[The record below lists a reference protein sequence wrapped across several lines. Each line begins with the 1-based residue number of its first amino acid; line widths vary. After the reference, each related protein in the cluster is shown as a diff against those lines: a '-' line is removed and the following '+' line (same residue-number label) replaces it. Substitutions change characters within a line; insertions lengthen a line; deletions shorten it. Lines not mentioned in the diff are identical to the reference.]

1 MSPVATHYRTRRFM
15 TAILF
20 FAHGSRD
27 PNWRV
32 PFDAILA
39 DFRAMHATKLAELSF
54 LEFMQPNFAAS
65 VASLVESGAKQIR
78 VIPLFLA
85 AGAHTRRDL
94 SALIEAAQAT
104 HADVRFPVAPP
115 IGEVDS
121 IRSAISS
128 WVATQV

>member
-1 MSPVATHYRTRRFM
+1 M

-20 FAHGSRD
+20 FCHGSRD

-39 DFRAMHATKLAELSF
+39 DFRGMHAAKLSELAF
-54 LEFMQPNFAAS
+54 LEFMQPDFAAS
-65 VASLVESGAKQIR
+65 VASLVAQHATQIR

-85 AGAHTRRDL
+85 AGAHTRKDL
-94 SALIEAAQAT
+94 TALIEEAQVK
-104 HADVRFPVAPP
+104 HPDVRFTVAPP

-121 IRSAISS
+121 IRAAISS
-128 WVATQV
+128 WVATQL

>member
-1 MSPVATHYRTRRFM
+1 M

-54 LEFMQPNFAAS
+54 LEFMQPGFAES
-65 VASLVESGAKQIR
+65 VTSLVESGAKQIR

-85 AGAHTRRDL
+85 AGAHTRQDL
-94 SALIEAAQAT
+94 TALIETAQSA
-104 HADVRFPVAPP
+104 HADVRFSVAPP
-115 IGEVDS
+115 IGEIDS

>member
-1 MSPVATHYRTRRFM
+1 M

-27 PNWRV
+27 PQWRV

-39 DFRAMHATKLAELSF
+39 DFRGMHATKFAELAF
-54 LEFMQPNFAAS
+54 LEFMQPDFATS
-65 VASLVESGAKQIR
+65 VKALVAQDAMQIR

-94 SALIEAAQAT
+94 TALIEQAQEI
-104 HADVRFPVAPP
+104 HIGVRFTVASP
-115 IGEVDS
+115 IGEIDS
-121 IRSAISS
+121 IRNAISS

>member
-1 MSPVATHYRTRRFM
+1 MLEVKIM

-27 PNWRV
+27 PQWRV

-39 DFRAMHATKLAELSF
+39 DFRGMHAAKLAELAF
-54 LEFMQPNFAAS
+54 LEFMEPNFAS
-65 VASLVESGAKQIR
+65 CVKTLVEQDATQIR

-85 AGAHTRRDL
+85 TGAHTRRDL
-94 SALIEAAQAT
+94 AALIEEARENYT
-104 HADVRFPVAPP
+104 GVRFTVASP

-121 IRSAISS
+121 IRNAISS
-128 WVATQV
+128 WVATQL

>member
-1 MSPVATHYRTRRFM
+1 M

>member
-1 MSPVATHYRTRRFM
+1 M

-27 PNWRV
+27 AQWRV
-32 PFDAILA
+32 PFYAILA
-39 DFRAMHATKLAELSF
+39 DFRGMHAAKLADLAF
-54 LEFMQPNFAAS
+54 LEFMQPDFAAS
-65 VASLVESGAKQIR
+65 VQSMVAQDAKQIR

-85 AGAHTRRDL
+85 QGAHTRRDL
-94 SALIEAAQAT
+94 TALIAAAESA
-104 HADVRFPVAPP
+104 HPGVRFSVAPA
-115 IGEVDS
+115 IGEIDS